1 MNPTIR
7 LIPIIT
13 DLLLLL
19 LRKITLNL
27 TIHNPLIII
36 HPQRLLS
43 HLVLIHLQCR
53 LYFPYLELVAFFC
66 FLAITTVLLPKDII
80 TSAVHIEP
88 ELKPIFWANCLSWKA
103 DRFHILKKEQLRK
116 NSEQAKIKKEQ
127 NNDKVYMP
135 ERGREWNNQ
144 NAEKSG

>member
-36 HPQRLLS
+36 RSPLIIIHPQRLLS

-53 LYFPYLELVAFFC
+53 PYFPYLELVAFFC
-66 FLAITTVLLPKDII
+66 FLAITAITTVLLRKDII
-80 TSAVHIEP
+80 TSVVHIEP
-88 ELKPIFWANCLSWKA
+88 ELKPIFWANCLS
-103 DRFHILKKEQLRK
+103 
-116 NSEQAKIKKEQ
+116 
-127 NNDKVYMP
+127 
-135 ERGREWNNQ
+135 
-144 NAEKSG
+144 